1 MDEKEL
7 LVTFLV
13 STLTWEGGLT
23 LFKNF
28 LRSLPKVNDT
38 IYNQDLKQKQK
49 ELELEKMEFDIHE
62 IIYKETN
69 AILIGI
75 VSSGKLR
82 THSKCYLGPDA
93 NGNFKMVE
101 VCDILCKKVAVSY
114 SYKGQYCS
122 VCIKSLG
129 KINTLTR
136 ENVKKGMSL
145 LDMRINPIASKL
157 FEIEIWTIDDTSKI
171 LKNSYQPILNIK
183 HIRQGVKIKN
193 PDDIFL
199 FLSDNKRLN
208 DLEKIIED
216 DKIKLEN
223 IHDKINKLVEK
234 KKNKIQKEINENLKE
249 DLNNKNKNIINIK
262 NEKNIIDNNMSSEII
277 IGPAEKKTKLVV
289 EFLFNPEFISIGQNV
304 IINDQNLKAYGVITK
319 IFK

>member
-1 MDEKEL
+1 MDEKDI

-13 STLTWEGGLT
+13 STLKWDGGLT

-28 LRSLPKVNDT
+28 LRSLPKVNAT
-38 IYNQDLKQKQK
+38 IYNLDNLKQRQK

-82 THSKCYLGPDA
+82 SNSKCYLGPDS

-101 VCDILCKKVAVSY
+101 VCDIFCKKVAVSY

-145 LDMRINPIASKL
+145 LDIRMNPIASRL
-157 FEIEIWTIDDTSKI
+157 FEIEIWTIDDTTKS
-171 LKNSYQPILNIK
+171 LKNSYQPILIIK
-183 HIRQGVKIKN
+183 HIRQGVRIKN

-199 FLSDNKRLN
+199 FLTDNKRLN
-208 DLEKIIED
+208 ELEKLIANDEIN
-216 DKIKLEN
+216 LAN
-223 IHDKINKLVEK
+223 VHDNINKLVSK
-234 KKNKIQKEINENLKE
+234 KKNRIKQEIDKNLKDNFIKE
-249 DLNNKNKNIINIK
+249 NNNKNENITN
-262 NEKNIIDNNMSSEII
+262 NEIV

-289 EFLFNPEFISIGQNV
+289 EFLFNPEYISVGQKI